1 VKRRQYSW
9 TTQALYLTPLTWI
22 ALAGCQDLAA
32 SSFVILEPPALV
44 ALQPDG
50 SSSESV
56 PPPVGP
62 GNRAST
68 PTRMAQPTVSP
79 SPEAKATSAAP
90 GSAEPRTMA
99 QARALLLKATACL
112 EANDL
117 NGAATILQR
126 YLHAFPDAVLV
137 RMQLGELYFKLSQF
151 DDAQRQFQ
159 AALAEV
165 IDPNLPM
172 HCRLH
177 GHSRLVDIASMNKDR
192 FSEELHRG
200 IGLALLAE
208 MRLQETTT
216 SKAVSTQ
223 ELLGK
228 ARLALIK
235 AKKLSTCDARPSLY
249 LVSVWHMMQ
258 QQANAEHELAQAML
272 FSHITRLNAYEQM
285 RLAQYAVELRSE
297 NHISLNR

>member
-1 VKRRQYSW
+1 MV
-9 TTQALYLTPLTWI
+9 
-22 ALAGCQDLAA
+22 GCQGMAT
-32 SSFVILEPPALV
+32 SSFVMLEPPALV
-44 ALQPDG
+44 AMQPDG
-50 SSSESV
+50 SSTESV
-56 PPPVGP
+56 LPHVGP
-62 GNRAST
+62 GKPAST
-68 PTRMAQPTVSP
+68 PTRMAQPTVST
-79 SPEAKATSAAP
+79 SPEEKTTSAAP

-99 QARALLLKATACL
+99 QARVLLLKATACL

-117 NGAATILQR
+117 TGAAIILQR

-137 RMQLGELYFKLSQF
+137 RMQLGELYFKLSRF
-151 DDAQRQFQ
+151 DDARLQFQ

-165 IDPNLPM
+165 IDPELPM

-177 GHSRLVDIASMNKDR
+177 GHSRLVDIALMNKDR

-216 SKAVSTQ
+216 SQGVSAQ

-235 AKKLSTCDARPSLY
+235 AKKFSTCDARPSLY
-249 LVSVWHMMQ
+249 LVSVWQMMQ
-258 QQANAEHELAQAML
+258 QQANAEHELAQSMFL
-272 FSHITRLNAYEQM
+272 SHITRLNAYEQM
-285 RLAQYAVELRSE
+285 RLAQYAVELRFE
-297 NHISLNR
+297 KQ

>member
-1 VKRRQYSW
+1 
-9 TTQALYLTPLTWI
+9 
-22 ALAGCQDLAA
+22 
-32 SSFVILEPPALV
+32 
-44 ALQPDG
+44 
-50 SSSESV
+50 
-56 PPPVGP
+56 
-62 GNRAST
+62 
-68 PTRMAQPTVSP
+68 
-79 SPEAKATSAAP
+79 
-90 GSAEPRTMA
+90 MA
-99 QARALLLKATACL
+99 QARVLLLKATACL

-117 NGAATILQR
+117 TGAATILQR
-126 YLHAFPDAVLV
+126 YLQAFPDAVLV

-151 DDAQRQFQ
+151 EEARQQFQ

-165 IDPNLPM
+165 IDPQLPM

-208 MRLQETTT
+208 MRFQETRT
-216 SKAVSTQ
+216 SQTVSAQ

-249 LVSVWHMMQ
+249 LVSVWQMMQ

-272 FSHITRLNAYEQM
+272 LSHITRLNAYEQM